1 MPKMIRQRPAF
12 WLFLIV
18 FCIGIATLVGNLQS
32 RGEVYNSQKQ
42 QANTQKEIVEGYQGP
57 IVDYA
62 QPQAVDPVGLEKRR
76 IRGAKHDKSQWNV
89 NPEDTSDSTVL
100 VDAVNPNLS
109 AFPVTESTAVIL
121 GDITDAKAYLS
132 NDRTGVYTEFK
143 VRIDEIF
150 KDGPRTLLTA
160 DGTVEIS
167 RQGGR
172 VRFPSGRVHL
182 YKVSEETMPR
192 VGGRYVFFLTGNH
205 DQGFSILT
213 AYELQ
218 GGKIIP
224 LDNLPRAQAHKSD
237 DQTTFLNQLRIK
249 TTTPQSLQ

>member
-1 MPKMIRQRPAF
+1 MLRMIRPKEAL

-18 FCIGIATLVGNLQS
+18 FCTASATLVGNLRS
-32 RGEVYNSQKQ
+32 RGQVPYSQEQ
-42 QANTQKEIVEGYQGP
+42 QANKKKERVEEFQGP

-62 QPQAVDPVGLEKRR
+62 QTQAVDPVGLAKRR

-89 NPEDTSDSTVL
+89 SPEDSADTTVL
-100 VDAVNPNLS
+100 VDAVDPNLP
-109 AFPVTESTAVIL
+109 AFPVTKSTAVIL

-132 NDRTGVYTEFK
+132 NDRKGVYTEFT
-143 VRIDEIF
+143 VRVEEIF
-150 KDGPRTLLTA
+150 KDGPQTLLTT
-160 DGTVEIS
+160 DGTLEIS

-172 VRFPSGRVHL
+172 VRFPSGREHL

-218 GGKIIP
+218 AGKIIP
-224 LDNLPRAQAHKSD
+224 LDNLPGAQVHKNA
-237 DQTTFLNQLRIK
+237 DQTTLLNHLRIK
-249 TTTPQSLQ
+249 TTIPGSLQ